1 MNRLFFPLKN
11 RISPN
16 HFLLNIGYQTPVSR
30 SNNIILYGKRLF
42 LPIIIMVLF
51 LSSQIL
57 LAQSLDIPSKDWG
70 LSIGNSKKFSGVR
83 LNFRDHNVQQIN
95 GLNITLWAAKYNE
108 KAIVNGISLGVLP
121 EAGYL
126 KGIQI
131 GLAGVGAESDLK
143 GISLGLI
150 GAGSGKNVS
159 GVAIGGLG
167 VGSGGDVSG
176 LMLGGLGAGAG
187 GSIKGIAIGGLGT
200 GAGGDITGIGC
211 GLLGVGSGGNVKGI
225 LIGGLGAGVSGN
237 LTGFTLGLLGT
248 GAGENITGVTIGGIG
263 AGAGENI
270 TGITV
275 GGIGAGAGENVTG
288 IAIGGI
294 GAGAGVELRGIT
306 VGGLGAGAPSVKG
319 LTLSLGTARGQKV
332 QGVTVAGLW
341 FKVND
346 DGLMKGLSISAFN
359 QIKGV
364 QNGISFGIFNWAWH
378 LNGVQ
383 LGLINYV
390 RDNPKFLKIL
400 PVINVHFD

>member
-1 MNRLFFPLKN
+1 MKRLFLTLKN
-11 RISPN
+11 RFLPN
-16 HFLLNIGYQTPVSR
+16 HFLLEMGHRTSFYL
-30 SNNIILYGKRLF
+30 SNNILLNGKGF
-42 LPIIIMVLF
+42 FMPIIIMVLF

-187 GSIKGIAIGGLGT
+187 GSIKGIAIGGLGI

-275 GGIGAGAGENVTG
+275 GGIGAGAG
-288 IAIGGI
+288 
-294 GAGAGVELRGIT
+294 VELRGIT

-364 QNGISFGIFNWAWH
+364 QNGVSFGIFNWAWH